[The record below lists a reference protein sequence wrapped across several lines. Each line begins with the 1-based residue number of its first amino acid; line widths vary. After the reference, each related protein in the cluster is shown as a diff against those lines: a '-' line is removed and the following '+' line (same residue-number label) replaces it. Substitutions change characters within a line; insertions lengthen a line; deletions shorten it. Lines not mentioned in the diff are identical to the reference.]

1 MTRSKKSDPAKSHVD
16 FGIGSGSHS
25 KIHDIQKSQG
35 PDSWALNF
43 HIGNCGDQIEIFAL
57 NIERTEGTNT
67 LKLMEWN
74 LTWLNP
80 ITSS

>member
-1 MTRSKKSDPAKSHVD
+1 M
-16 FGIGSGSHS
+16 G
-25 KIHDIQKSQG
+25 
-35 PDSWALNF
+35 LNF
-43 HIGNCGDQIEIFAL
+43 HIGNCGDQIEMFAL

>member
-1 MTRSKKSDPAKSHVD
+1 M
-16 FGIGSGSHS
+16 G
-25 KIHDIQKSQG
+25 
-35 PDSWALNF
+35 LNF
-43 HIGNCGDQIEIFAL
+43 HIGNCGDQIKIFAL